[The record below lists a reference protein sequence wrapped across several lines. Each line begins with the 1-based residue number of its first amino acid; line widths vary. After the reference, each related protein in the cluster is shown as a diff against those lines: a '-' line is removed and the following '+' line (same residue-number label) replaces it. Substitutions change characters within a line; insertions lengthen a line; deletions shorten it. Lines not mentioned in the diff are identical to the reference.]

1 MAKDPK
7 VIAKLYKYLQKDRM
21 ASRYQ
26 DRAIKI
32 LNDPKITTIAQAK
45 KKMDSYKKIK
55 AQISKK
61 YARSR
66 T

>member
-26 DRAIKI
+26 DRAIVI

-55 AQISKK
+55 TQISKK